1 VRYLRKRL
9 DEVKPVPARSDNP
22 GKVFFGATVTLAE
35 SGGAEVVYRIV
46 GADET
51 DAERG
56 WISVDSPVA
65 RALLGR
71 SLEEEVSVHTPTGE
85 RLLEVVEVCYGDA

>member
-1 VRYLRKRL
+1 MRYLRKRL
-9 DEVKPVPARSDNP
+9 DEVRPVPRREDNP

-35 SGGAEVVYRIV
+35 TDGSEVSYCIV

-51 DAERG
+51 DAGKG

-65 RALLGR
+65 RALLGKAMGD
-71 SLEEEVSVHTPTGE
+71 EVSVSTPIGE
-85 RLLEVVEVCYGDA
+85 RLLEIVEVVY